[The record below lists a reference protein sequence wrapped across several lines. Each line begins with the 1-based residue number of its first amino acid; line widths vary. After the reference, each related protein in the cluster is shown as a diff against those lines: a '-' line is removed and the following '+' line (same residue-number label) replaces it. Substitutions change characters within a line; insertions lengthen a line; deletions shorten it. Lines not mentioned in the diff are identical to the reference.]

1 MPKTIAFI
9 FKATFL
15 FFLILLGSCGKEN
28 IAISVDKSGG
38 NVVAEP
44 IPCPDSLVD
53 IDGNVYRVI
62 DVNGTCWM
70 AENLKVSRYQNG
82 DSIPQ
87 ITADQNWVGS
97 NEGAFC
103 FYENDAANNA
113 QFGKLYNGMAVVDA
127 RKLCPA
133 GWKVASDSDWT
144 AMTDF
149 LGGAEIAGGKL
160 KATNTWA
167 FGGFGSTDDIGFTA
181 LPGGRRYAVVGGVFT
196 DILNSGYWWT
206 STINSTQ
213 DALWSRNLNYPNVN
227 VNRNLTGEKAG
238 HSVRCVRN

>member
-1 MPKTIAFI
+1 MLKTIAFI

-15 FFLILLGSCGKEN
+15 ISITILGACRKEKMV
-28 IAISVDKSGG
+28 ISVNKSGG
-38 NVVAEP
+38 NVVTEP

-87 ITADQNWVGS
+87 ITEDQNWVNS
-97 NEGAFC
+97 NEGAYC
-103 FYENDAANNA
+103 FYENDITNNV

-127 RKLCPA
+127 RKLCPD
-133 GWKVASDSDWT
+133 GWQVASDSDWIE
-144 AMTDF
+144 MTDF
-149 LGGAEIAGGKL
+149 LGGADIAGGKL

-167 FGGFGSTDDIGFTA
+167 FGSVGSTDDIGFTA

-196 DILNSGYWWT
+196 SILNSGYWWT

-213 DALWSRNLNYPNVN
+213 DALWTRDLNYPNVN
-227 VNRNLTGEKAG
+227 INRSLTGEKAG
-238 HSVRCVRN
+238 YSVRCVRN